1 MRTGDQEEASAR
13 AGTGSELVMTD
24 PALLRGLTESRHTR
38 RSFLRGAGLAGG
50 ALAMGSLLSACGIKG
65 TEATGAVS
73 AFDWTAWWSR
83 QKQHGVLNFANWP
96 LYIDTDHGKHP
107 SLDMFTKET
116 GIKVNYFEVIQDNAP
131 FYAQISPTLRSGQP
145 IGYDIIVMTN
155 NDWTTTE
162 LVRINKWATPLEH
175 GLIPNFFINAT
186 PLARNQGADPGNE
199 YTVPWQSGFTGI
211 AYDPTKI
218 KREITSYHDLWD
230 PAFKGH
236 VGMMSDNTELGS
248 AGLLAIGVD
257 PEKSTQADWKKAAA
271 LLQKQ
276 RNDGIV
282 RQYYDQSY
290 IKALESGDIWI
301 TQAWSG
307 DIFQANNSGYPHLK
321 FVVPKEGIMVWT
333 DVMIIPLHA
342 QNPVDAMKWMDF
354 YYQPKIGAM
363 VADWVNYVTP
373 VGNTQEI
380 LQKSDPSVGN
390 SPLVFPTKEMV
401 AQTHQYYSYKN
412 YADFNAWNNTFNPI
426 IQS

>member
-1 MRTGDQEEASAR
+1 MDMADGQTQAAASRNASS
-13 AGTGSELVMTD
+13 APID
-24 PALLRGLTESRHTR
+24 PALLRGLTRAPPHPPQTPARRRLGRWRACDERFPLGLRNQGHGGDGQCAELRLDRVVVTPEAARGTRLRQLAPVHRHR
-38 RSFLRGAGLAGG
+38 PRQAPVAR
-50 ALAMGSLLSACGIKG
+50 
-65 TEATGAVS
+65 
-73 AFDWTAWWSR
+73 AFTA
-83 QKQHGVLNFANWP
+83 K
-96 LYIDTDHGKHP
+96 
-107 SLDMFTKET
+107 T

-131 FYAQISPTLRSGQP
+131 FYAQIAPTLRAGKS

-155 NDWTTTE
+155 NDWTTIE
-162 LVRINKWATPLEH
+162 LFRINRWATPLEH

-186 PLARNQGADPGNE
+186 SLARNPTVDPGNE
-199 YTVPWQSGFTGI
+199 FTIPWQSGFTGI
-211 AYDPTKI
+211 AYDPTRI
-218 KREITSYHDLWD
+218 KREINSYHDLWD

-257 PEKSTQADWKKAAA
+257 PETSTQADWKKAAA

-276 RNDGIV
+276 RDAGIV

-321 FVVPKEGIMVWT
+321 FVVPKEGMMVWT
-333 DVMIIPLHA
+333 DVMMIPLHA
-342 QNPVDAMKWMDF
+342 QNPVDAMAWMNF
-354 YYQPKIGAM
+354 YYKPRIGAM

-373 VGNTQEI
+373 VGNTQPI
-380 LQKSDPSVGN
+380 LQKSDPTVGN
-390 SPLVFPTKEMV
+390 SPLVFPTKAMQ
-401 AQTHQYYSYKN
+401 AQARQYYAYKD
-412 YADFNAWNNTFNPI
+412 YDDFNAWNNVFNPI